1 MFMGRDTLLKRTEA
15 KKEKA
20 KQKSKAV
27 TSKEKKQATHS
38 KKGTDV
44 RTKTTKTEKTTRKT
58 VKENEKP
65 KAIKTSQDVP
75 ETKLKTE
82 EQEIK
87 EPPAQV
93 TNEVAAETA
102 SQPTKELEPEK
113 EPEKKLESS
122 QESVVVKTEVTMP
135 KEPAKNN
142 IWIYGASAALLL
154 LLVLLTASLTNSNTF
169 SFRQK
174 GNTLELWKG
183 SFAPMGMERIRIFS
197 DLQLPS
203 DEEGKTIIKDTYTKK
218 EAYHI
223 LFQYS
228 LAKADDALSRQESP
242 DLKEINAF
250 LEEARGYA
258 LTEDAKETVRL
269 RKNGLRF
276 LVLMGK
282 VNVALARNTEEDL
295 RAAKEYLAEI
305 DQLDTTPIQRQM
317 IKEKISAVE
326 SALKKI
332 SSEKGK

>member
-1 MFMGRDTLLKRTEA
+1 MARDTLLKGTEA

-27 TSKEKKQATHS
+27 TSKEKKQAIHP
-38 KKGTDV
+38 KKGTDAS
-44 RTKTTKTEKTTRKT
+44 TKTTKTEKMARGT
-58 VKENEKP
+58 VKEIEKS
-65 KAIKTSQDVP
+65 KVIQTSQDGP
-75 ETKLKTE
+75 KTE
-82 EQEIK
+82 PEIEKKGMQEPTAQATNQVAGKTASEPQK
-87 EPPAQV
+87 EP
-93 TNEVAAETA
+93 E
-102 SQPTKELEPEK
+102 SEK
-113 EPEKKLESS
+113 EPGKKSELG
-122 QESVVVKTEVTMP
+122 QESLVVKTEVTMP

-154 LLVLLTASLTNSNTF
+154 LFVLLTASLTNSNTF
-169 SFRQK
+169 AFKQK
-174 GNTLELWKG
+174 GHTLELWKG
-183 SFAPMGMERIRIFS
+183 YFAPMGMERIRTFS
-197 DLQLPS
+197 DLQLPT
-203 DEEGKTIIKDTYTKK
+203 DEAGETIVQDTYTKK

-228 LAKADDALSRQESP
+228 LSKADYALSHQDPP
-242 DLKEINAF
+242 DLKEINGF

-276 LVLMGK
+276 LVLMEK

-305 DQLDTTPIQRQM
+305 NQVDTTPLQRQM

-332 SSEKGK
+332 SPEKGQ